1 MIDQEEF
8 AKVLAFIASA
18 WPRHELKPN
27 TIKVYHRLLGDLD
40 PALLKAAALEIGAE
54 STFFPAAAEIR
65 AKAYEL
71 IEMGSNT
78 PAGYEAFA
86 EVMQAVARFGVYRA
100 PEFSHALIAG
110 AVDAIGGW
118 RVICMSDESD
128 MPSTRARFIAAYDT
142 LLKRA
147 QTEAR
152 MLPEVR
158 RIVKRLAADGNR
170 PALESG
176 DAVE

>member
-1 MIDQEEF
+1 MIDRLEF
-8 AKVLAFIASA
+8 AKVLGVLAAM
-18 WPRHELKPN
+18 WPKTKLTRETVN
-27 TIKVYHRLLGDLD
+27 AYYAILGGLD
-40 PALLKAAALEIGAE
+40 VDLLKAATLHLGATA
-54 STFFPAAAEIR
+54 TFFPSAGEIRRAAAE
-65 AKAYEL
+65 L
-71 IEMGSNT
+71 IEFEENR

-86 EVMQAVARFGVYRA
+86 EVIRAVGQVGVYGR

-176 DAVE
+176 DVVE